1 MLNSEKKV
9 FETTWGGR
17 PLSVEIGQLAKQAN
31 GAVLVRYGD
40 TVVLSAAVASKQ
52 AKDVDFFPLTV
63 NYDEKMYAVGKV
75 PGGFIKREARPSE
88 NATLTAR
95 LIDRPIRPMFAEGFR
110 NEVQITNVVMSVE
123 QDCQPEMAAMLGSSL
138 ALCVSDIPFNGPIAG
153 VDVGRVNGEYIINPT
168 VEQQELSDIHLT
180 VAGTKDAINM
190 VESGAKEV
198 SEEDMLGALLFGH
211 AEIKRLVAFQEEIA
225 NEIGK
230 EKMAIT
236 LLQVDADLEKE
247 INDAYKGRMVEA
259 IQTEEKLA
267 REDNIDALKAE
278 IIELYEEKFAEDA
291 ELAKWMKEIRQI
303 LEDMEKN
310 EVRRLITIDK
320 VRPDGR
326 KIDEIRP
333 LASEVGILPR
343 VHGSGLFTRGQTQAL
358 TTCTLAPLGEHQI
371 IDGLGV
377 EESKRF
383 IHHYNFPQFSVG
395 STGPSRGPGR
405 REIGHGALGERAL
418 AQVIPDEADFPYMI
432 RLVSE
437 VLESNGSSSQA
448 SICGGT
454 LALMHAGVPI
464 KAPVAGIAMGLVM
477 DDNNY
482 TILTD
487 IQGMEDHLGDMDF
500 KVAGTEAGITALQM
514 DIKIEG
520 ITEQI
525 LTEALAQA
533 KKARMEIL
541 ANLTATIAEPNK
553 ELSKYAPKIEM
564 IQINPDKIK
573 TVIGKGGETIN
584 KIIEETEVKID
595 IDQEGNV
602 SIAHSDQEKINRAIE
617 IIKELVREVKLN
629 EVYLAKVVR
638 IEKFGA
644 FVNLFG
650 NKDALV
656 HISQLAHERVAKV
669 EDVLKMGDEILVK
682 VTEIDKQGR
691 VNASRKAMIEKPK
704 EEKTEEK

>member
-1 MLNSEKKV
+1 
-9 FETTWGGR
+9 
-17 PLSVEIGQLAKQAN
+17 
-31 GAVLVRYGD
+31 
-40 TVVLSAAVASKQ
+40 
-52 AKDVDFFPLTV
+52 
-63 NYDEKMYAVGKV
+63 
-75 PGGFIKREARPSE
+75 
-88 NATLTAR
+88 
-95 LIDRPIRPMFAEGFR
+95 
-110 NEVQITNVVMSVE
+110 
-123 QDCQPEMAAMLGSSL
+123 
-138 ALCVSDIPFNGPIAG
+138 
-153 VDVGRVNGEYIINPT
+153 
-168 VEQQELSDIHLT
+168 
-180 VAGTKDAINM
+180 
-190 VESGAKEV
+190 
-198 SEEDMLGALLFGH
+198 
-211 AEIKRLVAFQEEIA
+211 
-225 NEIGK
+225 
-230 EKMAIT
+230 
-236 LLQVDADLEKE
+236 
-247 INDAYKGRMVEA
+247 
-259 IQTEEKLA
+259 
-267 REDNIDALKAE
+267 
-278 IIELYEEKFAEDA
+278 
-291 ELAKWMKEIRQI
+291 
-303 LEDMEKN
+303 
-310 EVRRLITIDK
+310 
-320 VRPDGR
+320 
-326 KIDEIRP
+326 
-333 LASEVGILPR
+333 
-343 VHGSGLFTRGQTQAL
+343 
-358 TTCTLAPLGEHQI
+358 
-371 IDGLGV
+371 
-377 EESKRF
+377 
-383 IHHYNFPQFSVG
+383 SVG

-418 AQVIPDEADFPYMI
+418 AQVIPSEEDFPYMI

-477 DDNNY
+477 DDDNY

-500 KVAGTEAGITALQM
+500 KVAGTAAGITALQM

-553 ELSKYAPKIEM
+553 ELSPYAPKIEM
-564 IQINPDKIK
+564 IQIKPDKIK

-617 IIKELVREVKLN
+617 IIKELVREVELG

-691 VNASRKAMIEKPK
+691 VNASRKVMIEKPK